1 LTTLDHRSSAA
12 AGFTLIELMIAVAI
26 LGLIMVMLAGSFH
39 AVAMG
44 KTQGE
49 NHLAIDQQSR
59 SLIWEMSN
67 EIRGTVYT
75 SILSSPV
82 VVVGVGRMENNNP
95 LDTLSISTLDP
106 GHRRTIEDFGDADTV
121 SYTTAPNP
129 KRRGCFLL
137 YRTQAN
143 TLLTLDIGSNKSAMP
158 VLLADNLLS
167 LHFRYFDGN
176 NWVESWDSES
186 LPPGRQL
193 PQAISIELVLAQPS
207 GAPMRLSTITT
218 LPMAMQQW

>member
-1 LTTLDHRSSAA
+1 MIPARPAHHAS

-75 SILSSPV
+75 IPSSPV
-82 VVVGVGRMENNNP
+82 VVAGVGRMENNNP
-95 LDTLSISTLDP
+95 LDTLTISTLDP

-129 KRRGCFLL
+129 DRRGWFLL

-143 TLLTLDIGSNKSAMP
+143 TLLTLDTGSNKSARP

-207 GAPMRLSTITT
+207 GAPMRLSTIAT
-218 LPMAMQQW
+218 LPMALVQW